1 MKNLKTNKILLSI
14 IFIIIVISIIW
25 YIRKANEG
33 KDKYWDDQVEQ
44 STQTFPMEGNIED
57 LVSFSINPGQE
68 VSGKMSVDGIIKG
81 AYFFEANILV
91 SILDANKNATSYGPG
106 YANAT
111 TDWMTTGP
119 VSFSLD
125 IDFSIMPK
133 GKYYIKITQDDPS
146 GGESGKPIKFVT
158 IPIIVK

>member
-25 YIRKANEG
+25 SINKKDQD

-44 STQTFPMEGNIED
+44 SAQTFPMEGNIED

-91 SILDANKNATSYGPG
+91 SILDANKNITSYGPG

-111 TDWMTTGP
+111 TDWMTSGP
-119 VSFSLD
+119 VSFSFD
-125 IDFSIMPK
+125 IDFNTVPK
-133 GKYYIKITQDDPS
+133 GKYYIKLMQDDPS